1 MGRLGQ
7 ANPLRD
13 RLLNGMPAEGRSAR
27 QQRRL
32 ELEAELRRAG
42 LDGGRRLERQLELSG
57 ILLDLDESAEAFER
71 AREVLDAGIRMARWE
86 DAALACRVMYMSEQP
101 QAVAALGH
109 GVWLAI
115 ACPIAPELSLQMLQ
129 DLVEETPAASD
140 GAAVAAMLG
149 YFLMEQ
155 RTAGSERERLVF
167 LARQLVGQ
175 VAERH
180 RGITDEEAVGIWVQM
195 HELDD
200 VDMLLERMGNMLDA
214 IVPEW
219 WFDREAVR
227 ARFPA

>member
-1 MGRLGQ
+1 MGQLGQ
-7 ANPLRD
+7 ADRLRD
-13 RLLNGMPAEGRSAR
+13 RLLNGASAEGRSAR

-32 ELEAELRRAG
+32 ELEAELRRTGLSDAG
-42 LDGGRRLERQLELSG
+42 RLERQLELSG

-71 AREVLDAGIRMARWE
+71 AREALDAGLQLGRWE
-86 DAALACRVMYMSEQP
+86 DAALACRAMYLSEQP
-101 QAVAALGH
+101 QAIAALGH

-115 ACPIAPELSLQMLQ
+115 ACPVAPELSLQMLQ
-129 DLVEETPAASD
+129 DLVEETPPASD
-140 GAAVAAMLG
+140 GAGVAAMLG

-155 RTAGSERERLVF
+155 RAADADRERLVF

-175 VAERH
+175 AAERH
-180 RGITDEEAVGIWVQM
+180 RGITDEEGIGIWVQM

-200 VDMLLERMGNMLDA
+200 VDMLLERMGRMLDA

-219 WFDREAVR
+219 WFDREAVQ

>member
-1 MGRLGQ
+1 M
-7 ANPLRD
+7 
-13 RLLNGMPAEGRSAR
+13 MPGVWSGNWSWAASFWIWENR
-27 QQRRL
+27 RRL
-32 ELEAELRRAG
+32 S
-42 LDGGRRLERQLELSG
+42 SG
-57 ILLDLDESAEAFER
+57 
-71 AREVLDAGIRMARWE
+71 AREALDAALRLARWE
-86 DAALACRVMYMSEQP
+86 DAALACRIMYLSEQP

-109 GVWLAI
+109 GIWLAI
-115 ACPIAPELSLQMLQ
+115 ACPVAPELSLQLLQ

-155 RTAGSERERLVF
+155 RAEGSERERLVF

-175 VAERH
+175 AAERH
-180 RGITDEEAVGIWVQM
+180 RGITDEEAIGIWVQM

-200 VDMLLERMGNMLDA
+200 VDVLLERMGRMLEA
-214 IVPEW
+214 VVPEW

>member
-1 MGRLGQ
+1 MGQLGQ
-7 ANPLRD
+7 ADRLRD
-13 RLLNGMPAEGRSAR
+13 RLLNGADAEGRSAR

-32 ELEAELRRAG
+32 ELEAELRRSG
-42 LDGGRRLERQLELSG
+42 LDDAGRLERQLELSG
-57 ILLDLDESAEAFER
+57 ILLDLGELAEAFELG
-71 AREVLDAGIRMARWE
+71 REALDAGLRLARWE
-86 DAALACRVMYMSEQP
+86 DAALACRAMYLSEQP

-109 GVWLAI
+109 GVWLAV
-115 ACPIAPELSLQMLQ
+115 ACPVAPELSLQMLQ
-129 DLVEETPAASD
+129 DLVDEMPPTSD
-140 GAAVAAMLG
+140 GAPVAAMLG

-155 RTAGSERERLVF
+155 RAAGSERERLVF

-180 RGITDEEAVGIWVQM
+180 RGITDEEAIGIWVQM

-200 VDMLLERMGNMLDA
+200 ADVLLERMARMLDA